1 MLVNIQFDENEIDRN
16 TKTILQASTSEETET
31 VKEGYQIIIKTAKQ
45 FNEKYI
51 RMMELTSNFQNELK
65 HLIKSWH
72 SFKSNCQ
79 KNGQEYKN
87 TTEYD
92 EYLRSRAKI
101 RRENFSTQIQDQIL
115 ETYKLAMQFQDYLNA
130 ALGQLVTTAY
140 VWSGA
145 AKIPETY
152 VIHDMSDF
160 LKADVD
166 RYGNVVVR
174 YRNNARLLRQ
184 HAQKIENLIKQD
196 NPHFK
201 YELLKSTYQEIA
213 NRFSTYK
220 LSGGRGSY
228 ILWLYPYEGQKW
240 NGVLVSSFGSIN
252 EAYSTMLLHEHFDPT
267 NVPQD
272 NIEQF
277 MSYVLGVTNLSGTL
291 QGDTTVGQA
300 EIAVKSKGATTL
312 SIEQLFQMA
321 KDIVNLK
328 LNNFNAIQ
336 QYLNKK
342 KKENKEAESS
352 INRSLKEILQNI
364 ADENI
369 GNIIQG
375 ISQN

>member
-369 GNIIQG
+369 GNIIQD

>member
-1 MLVNIQFDENEIDRN
+1 MPVNIQFDENEIDRN
-16 TKTILQASTSEETET
+16 IKTILQASTSEETET
-31 VKEGYQIIIKTAKQ
+31 IKEGYQIIIKTAKQ

>member
-31 VKEGYQIIIKTAKQ
+31 IKEGYQIIIKTAKQ
-45 FNEKYI
+45 FNEKYT